1 MSETVTPVSA
11 GSDPRTLILPEVR
24 ALIITTMRAQHP
36 EVTEERAELG
46 AGQMAAF
53 LTACA
58 TSDRPLS
65 PSPEVDD
72 YWHAFVLNTEA
83 YMAWCMA
90 SFGRMVHHKPG
101 YLDPEEHGGG
111 KVLRARAIDAIAELG
126 FLLEPD
132 FWPEI
137 ELADCS
143 QCHANCSD
151 SPFTGKRS

>member
-1 MSETVTPVSA
+1 MSETALPVSA
-11 GSDPRTLILPEVR
+11 GIDPRTLIRPEVR
-24 ALIITTMRAQHP
+24 ALIVTTMRAQHP

-46 AGQMAAF
+46 TGQMAAF
-53 LTACA
+53 LTASA
-58 TSDRPLS
+58 AADHPLS

-83 YMAWCMA
+83 YMAWCLEM
-90 SFGRMVHHKPG
+90 FGRMVHHKPG

-111 KVLRARAIDAIAELG
+111 KVLRARAIDAIAGLG

-137 ELADCS
+137 ELAQCS

-151 SPFTGKRS
+151 SPFSGK

>member
-1 MSETVTPVSA
+1 MSVNGTADLTA
-11 GSDPRTLILPEVR
+11 TDPRDLIGPEVR
-24 ALIITTMRAQHP
+24 ELILTTYRANHP
-36 EVTEERAELG
+36 DVPEARTELG
-46 AGQMAAF
+46 VGQLAAF

-83 YMAWCMA
+83 YMGWCTA

-101 YLDPEEHGGG
+101 YLDPEQHGGG

-143 QCHANCSD
+143 QCHANCHD
-151 SPFTGKRS
+151 SPFAGK

>member
-1 MSETVTPVSA
+1 MTETTAHLV
-11 GSDPRTLILPEVR
+11 DPRELISPEIR
-24 ALIITTMRAQHP
+24 EKISTTVRAQHP
-36 EVTEERAELG
+36 QITEDRADAG
-46 AGQMAAF
+46 IGQMAAF

-72 YWHAFVLNTEA
+72 YWHAFLMHTED
-83 YMAWCMA
+83 YDTWCA
-90 SFGRMVHHKPG
+90 DRFGKKVHHKPG

-111 KVLRARAIDAIAELG
+111 KMLRQYAVDTITELG
-126 FLLEPD
+126 FLVDPD

-137 ELADCS
+137 ELAECS

-151 SPFTGKRS
+151 SPLTPES

>member
-1 MSETVTPVSA
+1 MSETVTLVAA
-11 GSDPRTLILPEVR
+11 GTDPRALVHPEIR
-24 ALIITTMRAQHP
+24 ALIVTTIRARHP

-46 AGQMAAF
+46 VGQMAAF

-58 TSDRPLS
+58 SGDRPLS

-83 YMAWCMA
+83 YMTWCTA
-90 SFGRMVHHKPG
+90 AFGRMVHHRPG

-111 KVLRARAIDAIAELG
+111 KVLRARTVDAIAALG
-126 FLLEPD
+126 YVIEPG

-137 ELADCS
+137 ELANCS

-151 SPFTGKRS
+151 SPFTGYRD

>member
-1 MSETVTPVSA
+1 MSESTSFVSA
-11 GSDPRTLILPEVR
+11 GADPRTLIRPEVR
-24 ALIITTMRAQHP
+24 TLVITTMRAQHP
-36 EVTEERAELG
+36 EVAEERAELG
-46 AGQMAAF
+46 VGQMAAF

-58 TSDRPLS
+58 TNDRPLS

-83 YMAWCMA
+83 YMDWCA
-90 SFGRMVHHKPG
+90 ESFGKMVHHKPG

-111 KVLRARAIDAIAELG
+111 KVLRARAIDAIAGLG

-143 QCHANCSD
+143 QCHANCHD
-151 SPFTGKRS
+151 SPFAGHKG